1 MEKIGVLMEYVLSM
15 RIRFY
20 LIGMVATMTTI
31 SFFSCTKKSSKEER
45 NNLFDWVDKIEN
57 FNTLKHTRK
66 NPYITQLD
74 ENDLNETIN
83 LSNLISD
90 YKFVKLD
97 EVSSALIGD
106 IDKIIFNDSL
116 IYIIDRYVN
125 NSLQIYNIS
134 GEFIH
139 AFKPTGQGPKE
150 LQSIDDFDVDEHG
163 IYIYDNTS
171 AKFHQYAYDFTLVE
185 EWKIPLRA
193 STFRKIGE
201 KKWLFSIISDPNNH
215 LYGFEKSDL
224 ILWDQSTNEMYGFE
238 SPFFDHNSSD
248 FTPRDILRNNNG
260 MISAMLRYHPEI
272 YQWNQE
278 NQSLE
283 TMITFDLGPLSLTK
297 QDFQKIGP
305 DFIKDRE
312 NDKKYYTFGR
322 HMITENWIGVEM
334 DRRKAKPLFIF
345 HNRISGQTFSGS
357 NINFDIPGLI
367 SFSLPQACKDNTCI
381 SHTKFPLIK
390 KGELD
395 AYLEILKEKKLY
407 TTELDLL
414 LRSID
419 DYETP
424 ILTLFKFKNP

>member
-1 MEKIGVLMEYVLSM
+1 MNIQINFTKIVV
-15 RIRFY
+15 I
-20 LIGMVATMTTI
+20 MTT
-31 SFFSCTKKSSKEER
+31 FTFLSCTKQSSQEVK
-45 NNLFDWVDKIEN
+45 NNLFDWVEQVENVSSLELVSEDPIKIILSKNDTDKSI
-57 FNTLKHTRK
+57 
-66 NPYITQLD
+66 IISD
-74 ENDLNETIN
+74 
-83 LSNLISD
+83 LISD
-90 YKFVKLD
+90 FKFVKL
-97 EVSSALIGD
+97 EESPLALIGD

-125 NSLQIYNIS
+125 NSLQIYSIS

-139 AFKPTGQGPKE
+139 AFKPTGEGPKE

-171 AKFHQYAYDFTLVE
+171 VKFHQYTHDFTLVE

-272 YQWNQE
+272 YQWNPK

-283 TMITFDLGPLSLTK
+283 TEITFDLGPLGLTK

-345 HNRISGQTFSGS
+345 HNRISNQTFSGS

-407 TTELDLL
+407 TTELDQL

-424 ILTLFKFKNP
+424 ILTLFTFKNP